1 VAARTRDPKAAGV
14 QAMFDDIAGRYR
26 LMNRLMTFGRDAAWR
41 RTVVEEAAL
50 PARGRLLD
58 VASGTGDIAIEAL
71 GRSSGLLAVGAD
83 FSLEM
88 MRAGKQ
94 RAEGAAV
101 SWCAADALD
110 LPFPDGTFDAVTS
123 GYLIRNVT
131 DPEAAFREQLRVL
144 SPGGRAVCL
153 DTSPPPPS
161 PLWPFILLYLRRVIP
176 LLGRVVAG
184 AGDAYTYLTRSTE
197 SFKDPGELAG
207 IMGRAGLVDVRY
219 RLFMFGT
226 MAVHA
231 GRRPEE
237 GG

>member
-1 VAARTRDPKAAGV
+1 VADRTRDPKAAGV
-14 QAMFDDIAGRYR
+14 QAMFDGIAGRYR

-131 DPEAAFREQLRVL
+131 DPDAAFREQLRVL

-161 PLWPFILLYLRRVIP
+161 AMRPFLLFYLRRIVP
-176 LLGRVVAG
+176 LLGRIVSG
-184 AGDAYTYLTRSTE
+184 AGDAYAYLAESTE
-197 SFKDPGELAG
+197 SFKTPGELAAV
-207 IMGRAGLVDVRY
+207 MEKAGLVDVRY
-219 RLFMFGT
+219 RTFMFGT
-226 MAVHA
+226 MAVHGG
-231 GRRPEE
+231 GRPR
-237 GG
+237 